1 MRKVLFFGDSNT
13 YGCDPDGGHSG
24 RRFPEEVRW
33 TGILKKK
40 LEGKWLVGED
50 GLNGRCIPEMKYE
63 TEALE
68 ESLRRNEPLD
78 LFAVM
83 LGTNDY
89 LSRPHPDP
97 DGVGKKLGAMLD
109 RVRGLTEAEILVIA
123 PPQLDFSGDRFYRP
137 FSTTDGRLSE
147 SERAAAAQ
155 AGAGFLDAA
164 SWNLEV
170 SGEDHI
176 HLTAKGHRMFAE
188 RMLLYFEQ
196 KDNG

>member
-1 MRKVLFFGDSNT
+1 MQKDDPACEGAVQKVRKVLFFGDSNT

-97 DGVGKKLGAMLD
+97 DGGAS
-109 RVRGLTEAEILVIA
+109 A
-123 PPQLDFSGDRFYRP
+123 
-137 FSTTDGRLSE
+137 LSE
-147 SERAAAAQ
+147 
-155 AGAGFLDAA
+155 AGAGGSQDPLRRGLRPVRISQRQSRYHAGA
-164 SWNLEV
+164 R
-170 SGEDHI
+170 
-176 HLTAKGHRMFAE
+176 HRVHGG
-188 RMLLYFEQ
+188 RV
-196 KDNG
+196 GG